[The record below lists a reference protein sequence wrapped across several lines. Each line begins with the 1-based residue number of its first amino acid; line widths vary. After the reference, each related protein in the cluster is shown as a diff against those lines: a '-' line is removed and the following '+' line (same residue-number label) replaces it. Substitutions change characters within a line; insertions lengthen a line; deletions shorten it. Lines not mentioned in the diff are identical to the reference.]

1 MNHTLYIFIEAIAM
15 GHLDYQ
21 GTAMIVRR
29 NGKIFDYVL
38 EGEPVSSNETV
49 AEERLVDV
57 IGEISKYGKK

>member
-29 NGKIFDYVL
+29 NGKNL
-38 EGEPVSSNETV
+38 
-49 AEERLVDV
+49 
-57 IGEISKYGKK
+57 

>member
-1 MNHTLYIFIEAIAM
+1 MNHTLYNFIEAIAM

-38 EGEPVSSNETV
+38 EGEPVSSSQLPVTEVTG
-49 AEERLVDV
+49 LQ
-57 IGEISKYGKK
+57 

>member
-1 MNHTLYIFIEAIAM
+1 M

-38 EGEPVSSNETV
+38 EGEPVSSNETI
-49 AEERLVDV
+49 AEEYLVDV
-57 IGEISKYGKK
+57 ISEISKYGKK